1 MCSPLLREPFWLIKF
16 KLLHLFSHVQIFFSV
31 PISPSTSEQARTTA
45 FPKKQ
50 LKTPKSA
57 ITDPQSHWHMSHQQE
72 LGGKIKVQ
80 KPQTN

>member
-31 PISPSTSEQARTTA
+31 PISPSTSEQAPTTA

-50 LKTPKSA
+50 LKTLKSA
-57 ITDPQSHWHMSHQQE
+57 FTDPQSHWHVTPTRTR
-72 LGGKIKVQ
+72 GK
-80 KPQTN
+80 N